1 MQPLRLAAICL
12 LVFVSVARPAP
23 AGPQESS
30 AGLSALDSLL
40 DVRIS
45 TASKYEQTA
54 GEAPAAVTIVT
65 AEEIARYGYRTLTE
79 VLDNVRGF
87 YSTNDRLLDFIGT
100 RGFNRPAD
108 NNNRLLLMLN
118 GHTLNES
125 YFGSSFFGEDL
136 GLNLDA
142 VERIEIVRGPGSVLY
157 GTSAMFA
164 VINVITRAP
173 EAVDRV
179 KAYGELGSYGRR
191 TAGLTA
197 GRRFSGG
204 LKVGL
209 AGRVTHADGP
219 DIYFPEYDSPQT
231 NNGLAQDCDWERQ
244 RSLLATAAWN
254 DFSFQAFLSTR
265 KKGVPTAPWG
275 MDFDNPDIS
284 FLEEY
289 QLAELKYERRLRPGH
304 ELMLRTYLDHYGQR
318 GNYYFDGVNGQEKF
332 AENHFGTEVRYLW
345 DPRPYLRL
353 IAGAEFQKH
362 PRAFYRSWDPE
373 MVYFDQDHPFH
384 TWSAYLEQEFQL
396 RPDLQ
401 LTLGL
406 RHDKYASRSNSTVP
420 RAALVWAASRGN
432 AVKLLYG
439 EAFRAPNVYEVFY
452 DAPFIAQGNPDLK
465 PEKIQT
471 FELVLE
477 SRLTAGLHGTLSF
490 YDNSMH
496 DFIEQVEASED
507 QLSHFVNAGRLRS
520 RGIESGLKAD
530 FASRYGMYL
539 NYAYQLPRNRT
550 SGHRLPNSPRNLV
563 QAGASASLPHGL
575 TAALQFRYS
584 SSRSS
589 DKGVTAKSFTLFDL
603 NLTGEIVPDRVRL
616 AFKVQNLFDSR
627 YSYPAGL
634 SLLQDLVPQN
644 GRTVRLRLECWF

>member
-1 MQPLRLAAICL
+1 
-12 LVFVSVARPAP
+12 
-23 AGPQESS
+23 
-30 AGLSALDSLL
+30 
-40 DVRIS
+40 
-45 TASKYEQTA
+45 
-54 GEAPAAVTIVT
+54 
-65 AEEIARYGYRTLTE
+65 
-79 VLDNVRGF
+79 
-87 YSTNDRLLDFIGT
+87 
-100 RGFNRPAD
+100 
-108 NNNRLLLMLN
+108 
-118 GHTLNES
+118 
-125 YFGSSFFGEDL
+125 
-136 GLNLDA
+136 
-142 VERIEIVRGPGSVLY
+142 
-157 GTSAMFA
+157 
-164 VINVITRAP
+164 
-173 EAVDRV
+173 
-179 KAYGELGSYGRR
+179 
-191 TAGLTA
+191 
-197 GRRFSGG
+197 
-204 LKVGL
+204 
-209 AGRVTHADGP
+209 
-219 DIYFPEYDSPQT
+219 
-231 NNGLAQDCDWERQ
+231 
-244 RSLLATAAWN
+244 
-254 DFSFQAFLSTR
+254 
-265 KKGVPTAPWG
+265 
-275 MDFDNPDIS
+275 
-284 FLEEY
+284 
-289 QLAELKYERRLRPGH
+289 
-304 ELMLRTYLDHYGQR
+304 
-318 GNYYFDGVNGQEKF
+318 
-332 AENHFGTEVRYLW
+332 
-345 DPRPYLRL
+345 
-353 IAGAEFQKH
+353 
-362 PRAFYRSWDPE
+362 
-373 MVYFDQDHPFH
+373 
-384 TWSAYLEQEFQL
+384 
-396 RPDLQ
+396 